1 MFVRQFKKLDDNG
14 NATDAGSDESMFV
27 LTNLVKVKEKR
38 LKFSERR
45 VTVLQKITNYLES
58 RVILRSTK
66 LNKLKSAAE
75 NKIETTLRI
84 TKKNFQ
90 DEELQR

>member
-45 VTVLQKITNYLES
+45 VTVLQKITNY
-58 RVILRSTK
+58 
-66 LNKLKSAAE
+66 
-75 NKIETTLRI
+75 
-84 TKKNFQ
+84 
-90 DEELQR
+90 